1 MATHHEVIVRRAS
14 IAVPILALALSLACG
29 HDSSTDPNNASL
41 GGVYSL
47 STVNGTALP
56 FTVANG
62 TTSVTLTS
70 DVLTVTD
77 AGGWSEAFAIRVTQ
91 NGTSANQTGGDTGTW
106 TRTGASVTFTS
117 ATGGTAYTGT
127 FTGGGFTLSDGAFS
141 YAFAK

>member
-1 MATHHEVIVRRAS
+1 MTVRSGKSHALRARVGKSFGAATCPPRRETVKQMAIHREVIVRRAS

-47 STVNGTALP
+47 STVNGSALP

-62 TTSVTLTS
+62 TTSVTLIS

-91 NGTSANQTGGDTGTW
+91 NGTSTNQ
-106 TRTGASVTFTS
+106 
-117 ATGGTAYTGT
+117 
-127 FTGGGFTLSDGAFS
+127 
-141 YAFAK
+141 